1 MKSKSDPFDLFSCAG
16 LDRDNIRQLALETG
30 FCKRAS
36 GRISAPDFL
45 IHLCLQSVAGT
56 VSYNDLAARV
66 EAHTGVA
73 ASRQA
78 YWERTDEPCVRFFQG
93 ILERIMLSKC
103 RPDDIQAVNRQRPS
117 RDPGNSCPGRGLGSA
132 RSRLLQDPGY
142 RGTQAGRGRF
152 DQQVQALHRPL
163 RSGYGPKD

>member
-36 GRISAPDFL
+36 GRISAPDFF

-73 ASRQA
+73 ASLL
-78 YWERTDEPCVRFFQG
+78 V
-93 ILERIMLSKC
+93 LKSS
-103 RPDDIQAVNRQRPS
+103 NS
-117 RDPGNSCPGRGLGSA
+117 PGNLT
-132 RSRLLQDPGY
+132 RSREPLCHIGLD
-142 RGTQAGRGRF
+142 F
-152 DQQVQALHRPL
+152 DACGSNYL
-163 RSGYGPKD
+163 D